1 MDKRTEWGD
10 TVVHD
15 DVVAAIAARAA
26 VTVAGVVQTSQHGL
40 SDNLSSLVRH
50 DHGGRGVRVAQLGN
64 GHYAL
69 DMHLVVHYGVRI
81 PLLARQVADEVNRA
95 LFDAVGQY
103 PDNLSI
109 HIEGIRV
116 LD

>member
-1 MDKRTEWGD
+1 MEKRTEWGD

-15 DVVAAIAARAA
+15 EVVAAIAARAA
-26 VTVAGVVQTSQHGL
+26 LTVNGVVQTTQHGL
-40 SDNLSSLVRH
+40 SDNLSSLVHH
-50 DHGGRGVRVAQLGN
+50 DHGGRGVHVSQRGG

-69 DMHLVVHYGVRI
+69 EVHLVVTYGSRLPV
-81 PLLARQVADEVNRA
+81 LARQVADEVNHA
-95 LFDAVGQY
+95 LFEAVGQY
-103 PDNLSI
+103 PDTLTL